1 MRWASYAEKSLSA
14 HLRAADGIELCPPRL
29 VELAEQRTEE
39 LVSILDLLRVR
50 DLQRAPRVGSGVM
63 RMRKG
68 RRRWELGSW
77 WRLED
82 VEDSGPLQVVK
93 ASAWGPANLE
103 VLAVDELTIDEQ
115 RGRPDVLTYEGD
127 RRLEERFAVPE
138 S

>member
-1 MRWASYAEKSLSA
+1 M
-14 HLRAADGIELCPPRL
+14 
-29 VELAEQRTEE
+29 ELAEQRTEE

-77 WRLED
+77 SRLED

-93 ASAWGPANLE
+93 ASAWGLANLE